1 MLVPGVALCR
11 GVMDHAQLAYR
22 VDGMG
27 IEIGVLPC
35 KPSYAERAGSS
46 FHGRRLFRV
55 SSIVGRTR
63 CQRSGGKEIW
73 QEARE
78 TIRCFLPVRIALSAG
93 LVR

>member
-1 MLVPGVALCR
+1 MLVPGFALGR
-11 GVMDHAQLAYR
+11 RVMDHAQLAYR

-27 IEIGVLPC
+27 IELPC

-46 FHGRRLFRV
+46 FHGRRQFRV

-63 CQRSGGKEIW
+63 CQRSGGKEMW

-78 TIRCFLPVRIALSAG
+78 AIR
-93 LVR
+93 